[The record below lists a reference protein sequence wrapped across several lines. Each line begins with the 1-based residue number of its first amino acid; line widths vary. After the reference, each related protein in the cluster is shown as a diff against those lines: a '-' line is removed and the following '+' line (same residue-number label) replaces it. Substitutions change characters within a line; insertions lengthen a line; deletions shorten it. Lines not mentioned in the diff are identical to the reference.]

1 MDFTAAD
8 QPVQSPLERVLER
21 RPRGD
26 FAADALRKI
35 LAEHIG
41 EAGTCQTVF
50 RPYLRGRVGNISS
63 LFPQAAKPLGKRRDV
78 RVSVRAQCALFNQ
91 TRAVRL
97 FPNNRDQAV
106 ARVAVSVVF
115 HIDRAG
121 FRFCL
126 SLGPAGEKRIRKARV
141 EPVATHFVILCAD
154 IDRDIGREAVGRYH
168 AGQFALFRKAPLR
181 VDRIRQVFERLREV
195 EKALPAL
202 RGDVRGERLIAQ
214 RVLAELLPR
223 KGADAVGIFR
233 SDKERAAGRKQF
245 PRGGNCRR
253 SLAPQGS
260 VKENVVKRPGEYRAL
275 RTEFS
280 GHCLKFSRQPKGLF
294 SLPQK
299 GERCLIRVERR
310 NLKAFPKKQGQETA
324 VTRTGK

>member
-1 MDFTAAD
+1 M
-8 QPVQSPLERVLER
+8 RV
-21 RPRGD
+21 
-26 FAADALRKI
+26 A
-35 LAEHIG
+35 
-41 EAGTCQTVF
+41 
-50 RPYLRGRVGNISS
+50 
-63 LFPQAAKPLGKRRDV
+63 
-78 RVSVRAQCALFNQ
+78 VRAQRALFDQ

-97 FPNNRDQAV
+97 FPNDCYQAV
-106 ARVAVSVVF
+106 ARVAVPVVF

-121 FRFCL
+121 FRCCL

-154 IDRDIGREAVGRYH
+154 IDRDIGRETVGRYH
-168 AGQFALFRKAPLR
+168 TGQFTLFRKAALR
-181 VDRIRQVFERLREV
+181 VDRIRQIFERLREV
-195 EKALPAL
+195 EKALPAR
-202 RGDVRGERLIAQ
+202 RGDVRRERLIAQ
-214 RVLAELLPR
+214 RILAEFLSR

-233 SDKERAAGRKQF
+233 GDKERAAGRKQF
-245 PRGGNCRR
+245 PRGGKCLRA
-253 SLAPQGS
+253 LAPQRS

-299 GERCLIRVERR
+299 GERCLVRVERR
-310 NLKAFPKKQGQETA
+310 NLKALPKKQGQETA

>member
-50 RPYLRGRVGNISS
+50 RPYLRGRVGNIPS
-63 LFPQAAKPLGKRRDV
+63 LFPEAPKPLGKRRDV
-78 RVSVRAQCALFNQ
+78 RVAVRAQRALFDQ

-97 FPNNRDQAV
+97 FPNDCYQAV
-106 ARVAVSVVF
+106 ARVAVPVVF

-121 FRFCL
+121 FRCCRP
-126 SLGPAGEKRIRKARV
+126 LGPAGEKGIRKARV
-141 EPVATHFVILCAD
+141 EPVAAHFVVLCAD
-154 IDRDIGREAVGRYH
+154 IDCDIGREAVGRYH

-181 VDRIRQVFERLREV
+181 VDRIRQIFERLREV

-202 RGDVRGERLIAQ
+202 CGDVCRERLIAQ
-214 RVLAELLPR
+214 RVLAEFLPR

-233 SDKERAAGRKQF
+233 GNQKRAAGR
-245 PRGGNCRR
+245 
-253 SLAPQGS
+253 
-260 VKENVVKRPGEYRAL
+260 
-275 RTEFS
+275 
-280 GHCLKFSRQPKGLF
+280 
-294 SLPQK
+294 
-299 GERCLIRVERR
+299 
-310 NLKAFPKKQGQETA
+310 
-324 VTRTGK
+324 